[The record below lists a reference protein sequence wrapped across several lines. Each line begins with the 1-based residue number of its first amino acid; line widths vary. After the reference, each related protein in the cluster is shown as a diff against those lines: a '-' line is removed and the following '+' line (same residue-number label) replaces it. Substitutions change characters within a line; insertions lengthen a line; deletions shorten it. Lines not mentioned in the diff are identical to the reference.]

1 MKSTSIVWRSLWVW
15 TAWSMTD
22 MRSTHQTITTWNSA
36 MTLFNLTWALSVT
49 TRKLSF
55 LLGFVCA
62 QAGLLSLNSYTY
74 LWITVICYIPKL
86 SISRT
91 FCATAFHVSPDF
103 ASYLAH
109 LYLICVCEELNK
121 TKELFQ
127 RFFDF
132 VLENV
137 LTYNWKLNSETTALT
152 FWEFV
157 WLLAEP
163 EA

>member
-22 MRSTHQTITTWNSA
+22 MRSPHQTITTWNSA
-36 MTLFNLTWALSVT
+36 MTLFNLTWALSAT

-109 LYLICVCEELNK
+109 LYLICVCEGLNK

-132 VLENV
+132 VLARFWWK
-137 LTYNWKLNSETTALT
+137 TNWKT
-152 FWEFV
+152 F
-157 WLLAEP
+157 
-163 EA
+163 